1 MFLTTFR
8 LESLARG
15 GIQKNASLFTE
26 LSRKKTGMEH
36 IETVLR
42 HICHTSDTLTREEME
57 TKLVQAFD
65 EDRKGDIMTIAD
77 ELRMEGEI
85 RGEIKTYQRL
95 MDNGLIPRE
104 LAEKKI
110 AELSEKLEAF
120 TVDAHMLPAGT
131 SDISDQISA

>member
-1 MFLTTFR
+1 MLP
-8 LESLARG
+8 
-15 GIQKNASLFTE
+15 LFTE

-77 ELRMEGEI
+77 ELRMVGFSI
-85 RGEIKTYQRL
+85 IYPC
-95 MDNGLIPRE
+95 PRRN
-104 LAEKKI
+104 
-110 AELSEKLEAF
+110 S
-120 TVDAHMLPAGT
+120 
-131 SDISDQISA
+131 